1 MEKQLYV
8 QENSLSDEVEQ
19 TCHQFVDFGLDKGLS
34 VKESCALLGELA
46 DLVDQGRGNEWIAI
60 VQNAIHK
67 ANNN

>member
-1 MEKQLYV
+1 MEIPFQSIV
-8 QENSLSDEVEQ
+8 
-19 TCHQFVDFGLDKGLS
+19 TPFVNHGRSFFIHKGIDKGLS

-60 VQNAIHK
+60 AQDVIHK